1 MGLRQQAII
10 DRLNKLGTELPQV
23 DFEVLSWRETAEWVG
38 LLDGLD
44 DSALEFMSA
53 WPAEMMESVT
63 ALFRAASRN
72 GAQLRFA
79 WTPAYDFAMTISK
92 SSYDDEG
99 PAEYT
104 VHLSSRYPPELG
116 RTGK

>member
-1 MGLRQQAII
+1 MGYKQQAII
-10 DRLNKLGTELPQV
+10 DRLNRLGTELPQV

-53 WPAEMMESVT
+53 WPSEMMESVT

-79 WTPAYDFAMTISK
+79 WTPAYDFGLTISK
-92 SSYDDEG
+92 SSYGDDT

-104 VHLSSRYPPELG
+104 VLLSSRYPPEIG
-116 RTGK
+116 RTAK